1 MAIVSVNPATN
12 RTVRT
17 YDELTPD
24 EVAGAIAASHE
35 AWLKWRAV
43 PFASRAPLMKRA
55 AGILRE
61 RKDEL
66 ARLMTTEMGKPLKQ
80 GVAEAEK
87 CAWVCDY
94 YADNAE
100 SQLADQVV
108 ETNASRSYV
117 AFQPIG
123 VVLAVMPWNFPL
135 WQVFRFAA
143 PALMAGN
150 VGVLKHAS
158 NVPGCALAIEEIFR
172 QAGFPEGAFRTLL
185 IGSKQVESVIKH
197 PLVSAV
203 TLTGSTPAGK
213 AVASQAGSVLKKTV
227 LELGGSDPYIVLEDA
242 DLEQAAKTCV
252 NSRLI
257 NNGESCIAAKRF
269 IVVDSVL
276 AEFTDRFV
284 ALMKAKKVGD
294 PLADGTDV
302 GPMARNDLRDDLHA
316 QVVASVQRGATL
328 LLGGEIPDGDGAFYP
343 PTVLADV
350 GPGMPVYD
358 EETFGPVAAI
368 IRAEDEGD
376 AVRIANDT
384 IFGLGSAVFTRDLAR
399 GDRVARQ
406 LAAGSAFVN
415 SAVASDPR
423 LPFGG
428 IKQSGYGRELGSFGI
443 KEFVNVKT
451 VYVMNSK
458 AGGERHDTE

>member
-1 MAIVSVNPATN
+1 
-12 RTVRT
+12 
-17 YDELTPD
+17 
-24 EVAGAIAASHE
+24 
-35 AWLKWRAV
+35 
-43 PFASRAPLMKRA
+43 
-55 AGILRE
+55 
-61 RKDEL
+61 
-66 ARLMTTEMGKPLKQ
+66 
-80 GVAEAEK
+80 
-87 CAWVCDY
+87 VCDY

-100 SQLADQVV
+100 SQLADQVI

-117 AFQPIG
+117 AFEPIG

-185 IGSKQVESVIKH
+185 IGSKQVESVIRH
-197 PLVSAV
+197 PLVRAV

-242 DLEQAAKTCV
+242 DLEQAARTCV

-269 IVVDSVL
+269 IVVDSVV

-284 ALMKAKKVGD
+284 ALMKAKRVGD

-328 LLGGEIPDGDGAFYP
+328 LLGGEIPAGDGAFYP

-350 GPGMPVYD
+350 KPGMPAYD

-368 IRAEDEGD
+368 IRAEDEDD
-376 AVRIANDT
+376 AVRIANDS
-384 IFGLGSAVFTRDLAR
+384 IFGLGSAVFTRDVAR
-399 GDRVARQ
+399 GDRVARR

-428 IKQSGYGRELGSFGI
+428 IGQSGYGRELGSFGI

-451 VYVMNSK
+451 VYIMNSND
-458 AGGERHDTE
+458 GGAKRNTE